1 VTIESKREFASIE
14 EAIADIRAGRIIVVV
29 DDEDRENEGDFLM
42 AADKATPEA
51 VNFMIVHGRGLMC
64 MPMLGERLDG
74 AVVARMYRH
83 ATHTQAL
90 MALNVPSIL
99 AVAPAD
105 HAFAEATDLD
115 AIRAF
120 RVEPQEVLVLHRGT
134 WHWGP
139 FPLGSEPIRLL
150 NVQGLRYAEDND
162 SVDIAAVG
170 EVLVAGGGVPTLGR

>member
-1 VTIESKREFASIE
+1 MTS
-14 EAIADIRAGRIIVVV
+14 
-29 DDEDRENEGDFLM
+29 
-42 AADKATPEA
+42 AALVLQP
-51 VNFMIVHGRGLMC
+51 
-64 MPMLGERLDG
+64 ERLTTDAWEPFGWLPVADTDPADGTQTLHFEWSDPHLNVIAHAYDEIEHRPEG

-90 MALNVPSIL
+90 MGLNVPSIL

-105 HAFAEATDLD
+105 LIIDDAGALD

-120 RVEPQEVLVLHRGT
+120 RIEPQEVLVLDRGT

-139 FPLGSEPIRLL
+139 FPLGPEPIRLL

-162 SVDIAAVG
+162 SVDVAAVG
-170 EVLVAGGGVPTLGR
+170 DVIVAG